1 MFIHFAKCSSP
12 SSPRTEFQ
20 GLNTVTAA
28 SVTGQLIMAM
38 QALGSIRELSIQWQ
52 QPVRTLID
60 LTKIMMFDFHFVR
73 TSCFFGTDSPVLYFV
88 SRLLTCPIACILLVC
103 SWVLNKMLGRR
114 KPFNTVMNQCGLLI
128 FAFFLSITRSTLIP
142 FQCVTS
148 PNGSSSMLLHP
159 GIICFES
166 KDHALFVW
174 LAVAG
179 ILAARLKLF

>member
-1 MFIHFAKCSSP
+1 
-12 SSPRTEFQ
+12 
-20 GLNTVTAA
+20 
-28 SVTGQLIMAM
+28 M
-38 QALGSIRELSIQWQ
+38 QFTQ
-52 QPVRTLID
+52 
-60 LTKIMMFDFHFVR
+60 F
-73 TSCFFGTDSPVLYFV
+73 TSDRV
-88 SRLLTCPIACILLVC
+88 SRFEHGDGGFSHRPAHHGYAGIGFHPGTLNPMAATSKDIDRPHQDHDVRLPFRPNFLLLWNRQSSAVFCQSPAHMSHCLH
-103 SWVLNKMLGRR
+103 SSSMQLGAEQDARRR